1 MSTIK
6 PRTTRVVIYQGDD
19 LEQLS
24 ALDAD
29 VTRAEARFAA
39 AQQAKKAAEQDARPR
54 LMHEGPPEDPTI
66 QAGLDLG
73 EARKNRDSFASN
85 AEVRGVVVT
94 LCALPRKTWRDLVAA
109 HPARGG
115 DDGDA
120 QFGVNME
127 TFPDALLPKSV
138 DLDESTIEGDT
149 VEFLESL
156 ADYDYYDRLFLSAY
170 ALNRGSAVADP
181 TLRLA

>member
-24 ALDAD
+24 VLDAT
-29 VTRAEARFAA
+29 VARAEKALSAA
-39 AQQAKKAAEQDARPR
+39 EQAKKASQQDARPR
-54 LMHEGPPEDPTI
+54 LMHEGVPEDPTI
-66 QAGLDLG
+66 NAGLDLDV
-73 EARKNRDSFASN
+73 ARQDRDAFAAG
-85 AEVRGVVVT
+85 AEERGVRVILRAV
-94 LCALPRKTWRDLVAA
+94 PRKQWRDLVAA
-109 HPARGG
+109 HPARDG
-115 DDGDA
+115 DTGDA

-138 DLDESTIEGDT
+138 DRDQSTIEGDT

-156 ADYDYYDRLFLSAY
+156 SDYDYYDRLFLSAY

-181 TLRLA
+181 TSRLA